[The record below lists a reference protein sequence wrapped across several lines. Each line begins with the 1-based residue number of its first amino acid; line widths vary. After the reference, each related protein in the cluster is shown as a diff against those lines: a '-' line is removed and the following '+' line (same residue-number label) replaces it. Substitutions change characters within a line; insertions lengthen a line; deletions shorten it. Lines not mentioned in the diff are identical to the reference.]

1 MRSNEHRVTH
11 VCHVIAV
18 MDESSPP
25 PQPPSRNHLEED
37 IAIHIFSV
45 SAAMVG
51 VCITVISIVRV
62 VIRAEGVNTLADDL
76 LALDALVFLSSCLL
90 SYWALRT
97 RKKNRMYRVERA
109 ADIIFLT
116 GLSVMAIVCV
126 LIVWAVI

>member
-1 MRSNEHRVTH
+1 MNTTSPELVTA
-11 VCHVIAV
+11 I
-18 MDESSPP
+18 MDTDPPTPPRSSP
-25 PQPPSRNHLEED
+25 SKTHLEED

-62 VIRAEGVNTLADDL
+62 VIRAEGVNTIADDL
-76 LALDALVFLSSCLL
+76 LAVDALIFLLSCFL

-97 RKKNRMYRVERA
+97 RKKNRMHRVERA
-109 ADIIFLT
+109 ADIVFLS

>member
-1 MRSNEHRVTH
+1 MNTAPLAFVTA
-11 VCHVIAV
+11 I
-18 MDESSPP
+18 MDTDPSPP
-25 PQPPSRNHLEED
+25 PRPSSSKTHLEED

-62 VIRAEGVNTLADDL
+62 VIRAEGVNTIADDL
-76 LALDALVFLSSCLL
+76 LAVDALIFLCSCFL

-97 RKKNRMYRVERA
+97 RKKNRMHRVERA
-109 ADIIFLT
+109 ADIVFLS

>member
-1 MRSNEHRVTH
+1 
-11 VCHVIAV
+11 
-18 MDESSPP
+18 
-25 PQPPSRNHLEED
+25 
-37 IAIHIFSV
+37 
-45 SAAMVG
+45 MVG

-97 RKKNRMYRVERA
+97 RKKIRMYRVERA